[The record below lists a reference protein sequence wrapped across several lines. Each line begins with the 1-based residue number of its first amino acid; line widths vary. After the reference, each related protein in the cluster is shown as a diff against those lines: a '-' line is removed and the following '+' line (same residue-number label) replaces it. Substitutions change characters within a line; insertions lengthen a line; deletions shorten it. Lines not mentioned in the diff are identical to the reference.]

1 MSSFFDKIG
10 TLINAQVND
19 LLGHNPKSPLARI
32 RLDPADAEK
41 DPRQSARAIRRR
53 LEEAEDYEDQL
64 RVKIDGL
71 MKEALE
77 LDGAVDAC
85 LNRGD
90 EFGARRMQSQ
100 LNMKQQ
106 QLNMAEAELREHGL
120 ATRHLMRELV
130 DLEAALDSHERQQRR
145 QKPERA
151 NQGQKARIPIQGSDQ
166 VEGIVDSVG
175 VKLNEA
181 REGIETL
188 FKGEPAAPQRRDP
201 GGKQRIV
208 IVDEE
213 PDPRQPKAR
222 NADKDKMNR
231 RLSRLSGPSD
241 EA

>member
-1 MSSFFDKIG
+1 MSSLFDKIG

-19 LLGHNPKSPLARI
+19 LLGNNPKSPLARI
-32 RLDPADAEK
+32 RLDPRDAEK
-41 DPRQSARAIRRR
+41 SPRQSARAIRRR

-64 RVKIDGL
+64 RAKIDGL
-71 MKEALE
+71 MKEALD

-85 LNRGD
+85 LERGD
-90 EFGARRMQSQ
+90 QFGARRLQSQ

-106 QLNMAEAELREHGL
+106 QIDMAEAELREHGL
-120 ATRHLMRELV
+120 VTRHLMRELV
-130 DLEAALDSHERQQRR
+130 DLEAALDSHEGQQGRQRADGQR
-145 QKPERA
+145 K
-151 NQGQKARIPIQGSDQ
+151 GQKARIPIDSADP
-166 VEGIVDSVG
+166 VEAIADSVG

-188 FKGEPAAPQRRDP
+188 LKGEPNTPQRRDP

-213 PDPRQPKAR
+213 PDPRKPKAL

-231 RLSRLSGPSD
+231 RLSRLSGPGD
-241 EA
+241 D